1 MPSLLP
7 LSAEEDPEPV
17 SVPEEDPAEQEE
29 PAEEEELFEEED
41 LPLFEEEPP
50 IPDLEELTVIVNC
63 IGMDNLAE
71 LHNQLIQFYGENGK
85 SFYQSIKSG
94 SLALVPQDWDK
105 SEKFLFYC
113 ALIIRHSDFEGELRT
128 EQSISALAEF
138 LCSAESKRRNLNS
151 LRYALLKKFGKD
163 LGRRYY
169 FLLKPYVKA
178 MNQM

>member
-1 MPSLLP
+1 MRLERVQHLVNGDI
-7 LSAEEDPEPV
+7 L
-17 SVPEEDPAEQEE
+17 
-29 PAEEEELFEEED
+29 D
-41 LPLFEEEPP
+41 LHGRRKER
-50 IPDLEELTVIVNC
+50 N
-63 IGMDNLAE
+63 
-71 LHNQLIQFYGENGK
+71 
-85 SFYQSIKSG
+85 G

-113 ALIIRHSDFEGELRT
+113 ALIIRHSDFEEELRT

-138 LCSAESKRRNLNS
+138 LYSAESKRRNLNS